1 VPIYEYQS
9 VDPDQSCAKCCEPFE
24 ILQNLHEEPLEVCPV
39 CGKRVMKI
47 ISWCRA
53 AIAEAFEEDARVNR
67 AVKDYESAGLWSHA
81 AELADKHSE
90 KTKDQSLKSRAL
102 ENYEKAGYN
111 VDSLT
116 K

>member
-1 VPIYEYQS
+1 VPIYEYQAA
-9 VDPDQSCAKCCEPFE
+9 DPDQSCPKCKEPFE
-24 ILQNLHEEPLEVCPV
+24 ILQNLRDEPLQVCPS
-39 CGKRVMKI
+39 CGSRVTRI

-53 AIAEAFEEDARVNR
+53 AIAEAAEEDIRVNR
-67 AVKDYESAGLWSHA
+67 TVKDYESAGLWSHA

-90 KTKDQSLKSRAL
+90 KTKDESLKNRAL
-102 ENYEKAGYN
+102 ENYKKAGYN